1 MGKQTL
7 IPIGPYHPLQEEPEL
22 FKLYCD
28 GEIVK
33 DIKWETGYNHRGIE
47 KLAESKTYEQI
58 FFLVERMYA
67 SFPNSCLIP
76 VSSIHSPYQHFPYYM
91 LH

>member
-1 MGKQTL
+1 MTRKTI

-47 KLAESKTYEQI
+47 KLSETKSYDQV
-58 FFLVERMYA
+58 FFLVEGFVA
-67 SFPNSCLIP
+67 SVPLRTRLP
-76 VSSIHSPYQHFPYYM
+76 LPMQ
-91 LH
+91 